1 MTANHIISDIRNIA
15 TSGSNPIEFKIEDS
29 QILFWI
35 NEVRAMLIS
44 QALQRG
50 QDISD
55 VWVQKISCLELEQVD
70 ESDCCEDTTG
80 CYIYQTILELP
91 LTIETFGDN
100 MIIRVTTSAGT
111 IISKSNIFSE
121 KYAGY
126 NKYTGEKPVWWLYG
140 RKIRISSPT
149 PLLKINVYLIAED
162 PSELGDYTSC
172 DDSTCWNYESDYPCS
187 LKMASMITDIVV
199 KTKVYPFL
207 QFPSD
212 NRNDADNANDGAMP
226 KKI

>member
-55 VWVQKISCLELEQVD
+55 VWVQKIACLELEQVD
-70 ESDCCEDTTG
+70 ASDCCEDTTG
-80 CYIYQTILELP
+80 CYVYQTVLELP
-91 LTIETFGDN
+91 ATIETFGDN
-100 MIIRVTTSAGT
+100 MIIRVTTSSGS

-121 KYAGY
+121 IYSDY
-126 NKYTGEKPVWWLYG
+126 NKYVNNKRIWWLNG
-140 RKIRISSPT
+140 RKVKVWSSM
-149 PLLKINVYLIAED
+149 PLSKINVYLIAED
-162 PSELGDYTSC
+162 PSELSSYTSC
-172 DDSTCWNYESDYPCS
+172 DNSSCWTYDSNYPCS

-212 NRNDADNANDGAMP
+212 NRNDADNASDGPVP